1 MIKKA
6 TSSNSFVQNV
16 FRGIVEPA
24 QVFPFPIALDDE
36 QKENLEMLVP
46 LAERVMEEQNDPPPN
61 VQFFTVP
68 VST

>member
-6 TSSNSFVQNV
+6 TSSKSFVQNV

-24 QVFPFPIALDDE
+24 QVFPVALDEE

-46 LAERVMEEQNDPPPN
+46 LAERVMEEQ
-61 VQFFTVP
+61 
-68 VST
+68 